1 MRAKNG
7 MIYQNNYARTAAF
20 YEATCAPAVEN
31 DLTKKAANEF
41 LISIYR
47 TIGEQCDDIG
57 LKAVSD
63 VFFQPWEQQ
72 KGREADVKVIRTP
85 FIKIEELMEQL
96 FFYCRNAVIT
106 EKGLSVSTEIFS
118 PKKIFISVLSAA
130 GAPVTK
136 KGKIEINCGKD
147 CAEGLKKLSE
157 LAVTTRTDGTEDLIK
172 SVFYFSRCVFDH
184 DVDWLSQCFDDM
196 MDADGRIVFLCAK
209 LNELGYH
216 REVMIDGRYISLNY
230 VKEYGKK
237 AEPIK
242 RAWADK
248 SHLGI
253 EISYEDLCIVPAT
266 LHIRLPRF
274 AELLSRFDEIPD
286 DAKKLIFE
294 KVKNCDGCRYC
305 VRTDK
310 SGMRPLAAIAVEG
323 VRKCPYFPSFS
334 LRWNEVSEELPKQ
347 IMSLLEAY
355 TIFGD
360 KQLPRSVIKARL

>member
-1 MRAKNG
+1 MA
-7 MIYQNNYARTAAF
+7 Q
-20 YEATCAPAVEN
+20 
-31 DLTKKAANEF
+31 EF
-41 LISIYR
+41 
-47 TIGEQCDDIG
+47 
-57 LKAVSD
+57 
-63 VFFQPWEQQ
+63 
-72 KGREADVKVIRTP
+72 
-85 FIKIEELMEQL
+85 
-96 FFYCRNAVIT
+96 
-106 EKGLSVSTEIFS
+106 
-118 PKKIFISVLSAA
+118 VL
-130 GAPVTK
+130 TK

-266 LHIRLPRF
+266 LHIRLV
-274 AELLSRFDEIPD
+274 L
-286 DAKKLIFE
+286 
-294 KVKNCDGCRYC
+294 
-305 VRTDK
+305 T
-310 SGMRPLAAIAVEG
+310 
-323 VRKCPYFPSFS
+323 
-334 LRWNEVSEELPKQ
+334 
-347 IMSLLEAY
+347 
-355 TIFGD
+355 
-360 KQLPRSVIKARL
+360 

>member
-1 MRAKNG
+1 MKAKNG

-118 PKKIFISVLSAA
+118 PKKIFISVLSTA
-130 GAPVTK
+130 GVLVTK

-157 LAVTTRTDGTEDLIK
+157 SAVTTRTDGTEDLIK
-172 SVFYFSRCVFDH
+172 SVFYFS
-184 DVDWLSQCFDDM
+184 
-196 MDADGRIVFLCAK
+196 
-209 LNELGYH
+209 
-216 REVMIDGRYISLNY
+216 
-230 VKEYGKK
+230 
-237 AEPIK
+237 
-242 RAWADK
+242 
-248 SHLGI
+248 
-253 EISYEDLCIVPAT
+253 
-266 LHIRLPRF
+266 
-274 AELLSRFDEIPD
+274 
-286 DAKKLIFE
+286 
-294 KVKNCDGCRYC
+294 
-305 VRTDK
+305 
-310 SGMRPLAAIAVEG
+310 
-323 VRKCPYFPSFS
+323 
-334 LRWNEVSEELPKQ
+334 
-347 IMSLLEAY
+347 
-355 TIFGD
+355 
-360 KQLPRSVIKARL
+360 